1 MASTPSHTLG
11 LTLVQVLTPS
21 SYDGSG
27 VAEDRASEE
36 GFAQIDVLF
45 GRRYEDVE
53 GLIWWSNRAVG
64 LRGFIAGPGGIDG
77 TRGIFRGQLER
88 FSNIRPLLGSRA
100 TTRRHGRS
108 KNVLVSA

>member
-11 LTLVQVLTPS
+11 LTLVQILTPS
-21 SYDGSG
+21 RYNWSG
-27 VAEDRASEE
+27 VTEDGAREE

-53 GLIWWSNRAVG
+53 GLVWWSNRVVG

-77 TRGIFRGQLER
+77 TRGIFRGQLEK
-88 FSNIRPLLGSRA
+88 FSNTRPLLGTRA
-100 TTRRHGRS
+100 TTRRHDRS